1 MTKSKQ
7 IFAGVGVMVGMIIGS
22 GVFALPYVVAQS
34 GVWLG
39 MLAAVSALG
48 LAWVMHYAYA
58 EVVLRTPRRHRLPG
72 YVHHYLGS
80 FAGNVEALIMLV
92 SFHAILLSYALLA
105 GLFASQLWYGSSAAW
120 TYVFYAAMSL
130 LLLRPAKSIGEL
142 NIILLLPFVGLVGG
156 VAFFGLAHGSLA
168 TLPIP
173 VDPNFFPAFATFLFA
188 LTGYSVVPD
197 SMSVLGSKPSPSAT
211 HSLLSVSTFIP
222 FILYVPFVLGVLM
235 LTGSYVSEDALS
247 GLVPSLGV
255 AVTSV
260 GAFVGLLAVAT
271 SYLSLGFD
279 LKSMYHY
286 DYGVPKAVGWVLV
299 VVLPLLPYIFG
310 YHDYIAVL
318 SFVGGFL
325 IAADGAFIMVSL
337 LLARRR
343 YPQQTRVL
351 PIGTIWSVIIAIG
364 FVCSIAYSV
373 YRLF

>member
-1 MTKSKQ
+1 MTRSKQ
-7 IFAGVGVMVGMIIGS
+7 IFAGIGVMVGMIIGS
-22 GVFALPYVVAQS
+22 GVFALPYVVAQA

-39 MLAAVSALG
+39 MIAAVSALG

-72 YVHHYLGS
+72 YVRHYLGS
-80 FAGNVEALIMLV
+80 FAGNIEALVMLV

-105 GLFASQLWYGSSAAW
+105 GLFASQLWYGSATAW
-120 TYVFYAAMSL
+120 TYIFYAVMSL

-142 NIILLLPFVGLVGG
+142 NLVLLLPFVGLVGG
-156 VAFFGLAHGSLA
+156 VAFLGVTQGTLDA
-168 TLPIP
+168 LPIP
-173 VDPNFFPAFATFLFA
+173 ATTAFFPAFATFLFA

-197 SMSVLGSKPSPSAT
+197 SMSVLGAKPSRSAT
-211 HSLLSVSTFIP
+211 HSLLSVSTFLP
-222 FILYVPFVLGVLM
+222 FILYVPFVIGVLM

-255 AVTSV
+255 VVTSV

-286 DYGVPKAVGWVLV
+286 DYGIPKAVGWVLV
-299 VVLPLLPYIFG
+299 VALPLLPYLLG

-343 YPQQTRVL
+343 YPQQERVL
-351 PIGTIWSVIIAIG
+351 PLGTIWSVIIALG
-364 FVCSIAYSV
+364 FVCSIVYSL